1 MWKLLVSNHLNRMGD
16 TFMSLKPR
24 FASVALIGLAVVLA
38 IAPGCSSRK
47 QVSPQ
52 AQVEPPPTE
61 TTPPAPPAEEKA
73 PPPPTETTGERLS
86 LEDAFFDFD
95 DFSLRQDAKT
105 ALETDGKYLEKNSG
119 ASVVIEGHCDER
131 GSVEYN
137 LALGEKR
144 ARAAKD
150 YLVSYGIPAARLTTI
165 SYGKERPF
173 DTGHDEG
180 AWAKNRRAHVVP
192 K

>member
-1 MWKLLVSNHLNRMGD
+1 
-16 TFMSLKPR
+16 MSLKPR
-24 FASVALIGLAVVLA
+24 FASVALIGLAIALA
-38 IAPGCSSRK
+38 FATGCSSRK
-47 QVSPQ
+47 KVSPE
-52 AQVEPPPTE
+52 AQVEPPPAESTPAPTGE
-61 TTPPAPPAEEKA
+61 NTPPPSTHEEN
-73 PPPPTETTGERLS
+73 TGERMS

-95 DFSLRQDAKT
+95 AFDLRSDAKT
-105 ALETDGKYLEKNSG
+105 ALEQDGKYLQKNSD
-119 ASVVIEGHCDER
+119 ARIIIEGHCDER

-150 YLVSYGIPAARLTTI
+150 YLVSYGIPATRLTTI

-173 DTGHDEG
+173 DSGHDED
-180 AWAKNRRAHVVP
+180 AWAKNRRAHVVT

>member
-1 MWKLLVSNHLNRMGD
+1 MRLTTRM
-16 TFMSLKPR
+16 S
-24 FASVALIGLAVVLA
+24 FATLIGLCLVLA
-38 IAPGCSSRK
+38 LAPGCASRK
-47 QVSPQ
+47 KVTPE
-52 AQVEPPPTE
+52 ANVPPPETE
-61 TTPPAPPAEEKA
+61 STAPAPPEKEEA
-73 PPPPTETTGERLS
+73 PPPVEKTTERLA

-95 DFSLRQDAKT
+95 DYSLRQDAKS
-105 ALETDGKYLEKNSG
+105 ALETDGKFLEKNSG
-119 ASVVIEGHCDER
+119 SRIVIEGHCDER

-150 YLVSYGIPAARLTTI
+150 YLVSYGIPTNRLTTI

-173 DTGHDEG
+173 DTGHDEDS
-180 AWAKNRRAHVVP
+180 WAKNRRAHVVS